1 MLVKPDWNIFKENF
15 SENPTKN
22 FEWMSYQLFCR
33 EFHKEAGIF
42 RFYNQPSLEAEPIKE
57 GDDIIGFQAKFYTV
71 SLKDRAEDI
80 KKAIYDAK
88 KRYKN
93 ISIIYFYIMS
103 EMGDWTCSSTIDPDS
118 DDRRTQV
125 QKEIEEFAK
134 TYQIKIVWKTDYFFE
149 SPFVT
154 VDNSDITQYFFSK
167 STNKYYEKIRN
178 KQKIEIDINEKN
190 KYKTLLKTSDNNE
203 NIVNHFS
210 LFEYINNLLQSC
222 ELQNFKDIHVKG
234 SHGISKSIE
243 MKFAY
248 NKLLEKCSSNEAYRL
263 YTFLPTPYFFELKN
277 FNEGIFENITDEA
290 PLLFLD
296 GLDEISDEKIIAL
309 KKQMN
314 NLKSKTTG
322 CRFIVSG
329 RDAAFI
335 TEFIG
340 QKKSKDVKLLP
351 YIDSDVQTLMW
362 LYKGT
367 PLESLVSIPFY
378 RDFATKHKD
387 KQFKTYKD
395 FITTLI
401 TERLIEDKNKR
412 DQSNNIS
419 TRNKKK
425 STIILDDLNQHVSAF
440 CYKLFKENK
449 QIFTQEQLNIFFQN
463 EEELDFLLKSSL
475 INYQNETEISFFS
488 NIYFEYFLAYYFSKQ
503 KFSAIQKEFFLTNK
517 KINVKYINIISI
529 LLNLM
534 DTSASSYKELTSI
547 LEKDNICYILL
558 TDFDKLT
565 AEKRFEWYTKIIND
579 YNSNKKLIYYAR
591 FVGSY
596 DLLANIDSL
605 SNKLTDLLPENFQS
619 NAFDMHLSCIKNFL
633 DNPTEEKIRE
643 FSNSVILLGV
653 NDRRIWNTSDAQNLE
668 AISIPLIKFF
678 FFHPLA
684 KNVKGILSARFIF
697 NWYGTYNWIDGW
709 TLEDWQQFIKTIYP
723 KTSDDFYLI
732 NDFID
737 HEIKMSLFIYLYK
750 HKFIWNLYVPLSN
763 YMLSNS
769 RNFVPSSTP
778 VSDEIDDD
786 YTVKTIN
793 IGGDD
798 YFLTAI
804 IKQEKIDLDGIIEI
818 FKTFSAKKINQY
830 NLGFEAQEL
839 LNEIKSQF
847 KLLIPTLTTT
857 NVNDLYEIGL
867 NYLDFEKGLHL
878 NNLDEFIKLF
888 SYEIKQKL
896 CEKLINDFDVK
907 RFCISWN
914 IPRTLCFLL
923 DLSDEKIAHGYLEK
937 LNNPETIEIYKNII
951 GFLKEDSFEQH
962 ILHTF
967 AVQEFPK
974 LFPEE
979 VERHNE
985 HISRIEELKKSIN
998 SMAANEANIILNES
1012 EILKTID
1019 TIYKYLDENPNFK
1032 EEKTEKGKLI
1042 SLRPDYIIDNVTY
1055 DFSNKYEI
1063 PKIFS
1068 EFVVKMLVNEAF
1080 NDPFEK
1086 VNRTKLEEYIKDAF
1100 SNEKYFW
1107 RFFFYHFVESY
1118 KPEQTFKLLE
1128 NNPLVEQ
1135 KIRKSLELEIPELIE
1150 QDISFYDGG
1159 GNRYWVYPFV
1169 WYISNLYN
1177 NVLPECFYKETLLKF
1192 IAFPAWALGSGIGIH
1207 SGNIFNW
1214 QSWNSV
1220 FEWIESVSNYT
1231 ESELIETAIR
1241 IYPSLKDDKSKTQI
1255 ISHLIEKLDSY
1266 SQSKDEIINLILQ
1279 ESIIESNKD
1288 YESANK
1294 LTIMNCNIL
1303 QAFWNRNNDTSYI
1316 PKIIDNLPYSKY
1328 KENDSNYTRTAMIE
1342 YVCRLA
1348 NIEQQKRVIKLI
1360 KMNMQQNITD
1370 KQLLLAKLGDEKS
1383 IIALIDN
1390 YLSGGT
1396 YSESIFYGS
1405 NAFGSKKPSNK
1416 LLKKYIRLFEY
1427 STEKKCE
1434 RRNNLQTLSINAI
1447 KNSANK
1453 NNYKIIRK
1461 SFKKIISEKTSSN
1474 EYIEFYEDIL
1484 NEIEQKVFSITK
1496 EGK

>member
-1 MLVKPDWNIFKENF
+1 MLFEPDWIVFKQNFPDDTEKHFENF
-15 SENPTKN
+15 CY
-22 FEWMSYQLFCR
+22 MLFCN
-33 EFHKEAGIF
+33 EFDCKKGITT
-42 RFYNQPSLEAEPIKE
+42 YENQTALETIPIIR
-57 GDDIIGFQAKFYTV
+57 DNDVIGFQAKFYEVPLTSRV
-71 SLKDRAEDI
+71 PALKETI
-80 KKAIYDAK
+80 KKAKEKYSYLTKIVFYLNKNWTESHKNNVEKTEKQIELENYAK
-88 KRYKN
+88 QFNITLDFRTEKYFFAPEVIEKN
-93 ISIIYFYIMS
+93 ASIYFH
-103 EMGDWTCSSTIDPDS
+103 
-118 DDRRTQV
+118 
-125 QKEIEEFAK
+125 
-134 TYQIKIVWKTDYFFE
+134 YF
-149 SPFVT
+149 SPET
-154 VDNSDITQYFFSK
+154 EL
-167 STNKYYEKIRN
+167 YYDKL
-178 KQKIEIDINEKN
+178 KQKIPENIFISTED
-190 KYKTLLKTSDNNE
+190 KYKTTLYIDSDIQIINY
-203 NIVNHFS
+203 FS
-210 LFEYINNLLQSC
+210 LFEYINTLLK
-222 ELQNFKDIHVKG
+222 EKDITVFPNVYIKG
-234 SHGISKSIE
+234 VAGVSKTLELKYS
-243 MKFAY
+243 Y
-248 NKLLEKCSSNEAYRL
+248 NKLIELLAQKSSYGIYR
-263 YTFLPTPYFFELKN
+263 FLPVPYFFDLKN
-277 FNEGIFENITDEA
+277 YQEGCLLAINDKI

-296 GLDEISDEKIIAL
+296 GLDEIPNSKILVFIKEL
-309 KKQMN
+309 HN
-314 NLKSKTTG
+314 CLSKNSFF
-322 CRFIVSG
+322 RFVITG

-335 TEFIG
+335 KEIKEFSF
-340 QKKSKDVKLLP
+340 QDTKLQP
-351 YIDSDVQTLMW
+351 YIDSEVQSLMW
-362 LYKGT
+362 YYKGT

-378 RDFATKHKD
+378 RNFAASHKENH
-387 KQFKTYKD
+387 FRTYKD
-395 FITTLI
+395 FIETLI
-401 TERLIEDKNKR
+401 TERLREDKNKR
-412 DQSNNIS
+412 DRSNNNAPRKYKQS
-419 TRNKKK
+419 SKFE
-425 STIILDDLNQHVSAF
+425 DELNQHVSEF
-440 CYKLFKENK
+440 CYKLFKENI

-475 INYQNETEISFFS
+475 INYQNENEISFFS
-488 NIYFEYFLAYYFSKQ
+488 NIYFEYYLAYYFSRQ
-503 KFSAIQKEFFLTNK
+503 KFSVIQKEFFLTNK

-565 AEKRFEWYTKIIND
+565 EEKRFEWYTKIIND

-605 SNKLTDLLPENFQS
+605 SDKLTDLLPENFHS
-619 NAFDMHLSCIKNFL
+619 NAIDMHLSCIKNFL
-633 DNPTEEKIRE
+633 DNPTEEKLRE

-653 NDRRIWNTSDAQNLE
+653 NDRRIWNTTDAQKLE

-697 NWYGTYNWIDGW
+697 NWYGTYNWIDDW
-709 TLEDWQQFIKTIYP
+709 TLEDWRKFIKTIYP
-723 KTSDDFYLI
+723 KTSDNFYLI
-732 NDFID
+732 TDFID
-737 HEIKMSLFIYLYK
+737 HEVKMSLFIYLYK
-750 HKFIWNLYVPLSN
+750 NKYIWKLYVPLSN
-763 YMLSNS
+763 YMLLNS
-769 RNFVPSSTP
+769 KNFVPYSTP
-778 VSDEIDDD
+778 APDEIDDD

-804 IKQEKIDLDGIIEI
+804 IKQEKIDLDGILEI
-818 FKTFSAKKINQY
+818 FKTFSAKKINLY

-857 NVNDLYEIGL
+857 NVNNLYEIGL

-888 SYEIKQKL
+888 SYDIKQKL

-937 LNNPETIEIYKNII
+937 LNNPDTIEIYKNII
-951 GFLKEDSFEQH
+951 DFLKEDSFEQH

-1135 KIRKSLELEIPELIE
+1135 KIRKSLELENPELIE
-1150 QDISFYDGG
+1150 QDVSFYDGG

-1177 NVLPECFYKETLLKF
+1177 NVLPEWFNKEALLKLV
-1192 IAFPAWALGSGIGIH
+1192 AFPAWALGSGIRIH

-1231 ESELIETAIR
+1231 ESKLIETAIS

-1266 SQSKDEIINLILQ
+1266 PQFKENITNLILQ

-1303 QAFWNRNNDTSYI
+1303 QAFWNKNNDTSYI

-1348 NIEQQKRVIKLI
+1348 NIEQQKRLIKLI
-1360 KMNMQQNITD
+1360 KKNRQQNITD
-1370 KQLLLAKLGDEKS
+1370 KHLLLAKLGDEKS
-1383 IIALIDN
+1383 IIALVDN

>member
-1 MLVKPDWNIFKENF
+1 MLFEPDWIVFKQNFPDDTEKHFENF
-15 SENPTKN
+15 CY
-22 FEWMSYQLFCR
+22 MLFCN
-33 EFHKEAGIF
+33 EFDCKKGITT
-42 RFYNQPSLEAEPIKE
+42 YENQTALETIPIIR
-57 GDDIIGFQAKFYTV
+57 DNDVIGFQAKFYDVPLTSRV
-71 SLKDRAEDI
+71 PALKETI
-80 KKAIYDAK
+80 KKAKEKYSYLTKIVFYLNKNWTESHKNNVEKTEKQIELENYAK
-88 KRYKN
+88 QFNIILDFRTEKYFFAPEVIEKN
-93 ISIIYFYIMS
+93 ASIYFH
-103 EMGDWTCSSTIDPDS
+103 
-118 DDRRTQV
+118 
-125 QKEIEEFAK
+125 
-134 TYQIKIVWKTDYFFE
+134 YF
-149 SPFVT
+149 SPET
-154 VDNSDITQYFFSK
+154 EL
-167 STNKYYEKIRN
+167 YYDKL
-178 KQKIEIDINEKN
+178 KQKIPENIFISTED
-190 KYKTLLKTSDNNE
+190 KYKTTLYIDSDIQIINY
-203 NIVNHFS
+203 FS
-210 LFEYINNLLQSC
+210 LFEYINTLLK
-222 ELQNFKDIHVKG
+222 EKDITVFPNVYIKG
-234 SHGISKSIE
+234 VAGVSKTLELKYS
-243 MKFAY
+243 Y
-248 NKLLEKCSSNEAYRL
+248 NKLIELLAQKSSYGIYR
-263 YTFLPTPYFFELKN
+263 FLPVPYFFDLKN
-277 FNEGIFENITDEA
+277 YQEGCLLAINDKI

-296 GLDEISDEKIIAL
+296 GLDEIPNSKILVFIKEL
-309 KKQMN
+309 HN
-314 NLKSKTTG
+314 CLSKNSFF
-322 CRFIVSG
+322 RFVITG

-335 TEFIG
+335 KEIKEFSF
-340 QKKSKDVKLLP
+340 QDTKLQP
-351 YIDSDVQTLMW
+351 YIDSEVQSLMW
-362 LYKGT
+362 YYKGT

-378 RDFATKHKD
+378 RNFAASHKENH
-387 KQFKTYKD
+387 FRTYKD
-395 FITTLI
+395 FIETLI
-401 TERLIEDKNKR
+401 TERLREDKNKR
-412 DQSNNIS
+412 DRSNNNAPRKYKQS
-419 TRNKKK
+419 SKFE
-425 STIILDDLNQHVSAF
+425 DELNQHVSEF
-440 CYKLFKENK
+440 CYKLFKENI

-475 INYQNETEISFFS
+475 INYQNENEISFFS
-488 NIYFEYFLAYYFSKQ
+488 NIYFEYYLAYYFSRQ
-503 KFSAIQKEFFLTNK
+503 KFSVIQKEFFLTNK

-565 AEKRFEWYTKIIND
+565 EEKRFEWYTKIIND

-605 SNKLTDLLPENFQS
+605 SDKLTDLLPENFHS
-619 NAFDMHLSCIKNFL
+619 NAIDMHLSCIKNFL
-633 DNPTEEKIRE
+633 DNPTEEKLRE

-653 NDRRIWNTSDAQNLE
+653 NDRRIWNTTDAQKLE

-697 NWYGTYNWIDGW
+697 NWYGTYNWIDDW
-709 TLEDWQQFIKTIYP
+709 TLEDWRKFIKTIYP
-723 KTSDDFYLI
+723 KTSDNFYLI
-732 NDFID
+732 TDFID
-737 HEIKMSLFIYLYK
+737 HEVKMSLFIYLYK
-750 HKFIWNLYVPLSN
+750 NKYIWKLYVPLSN
-763 YMLSNS
+763 YMLLNS
-769 RNFVPSSTP
+769 KNFVPYSTP
-778 VSDEIDDD
+778 APDEIDDD

-804 IKQEKIDLDGIIEI
+804 IKQEKIDLDGILEI
-818 FKTFSAKKINQY
+818 FKTFSAKKINLY

-847 KLLIPTLTTT
+847 KLLIPTLTIT
-857 NVNDLYEIGL
+857 NVNNLYEIGL

-888 SYEIKQKL
+888 SYDIKQKL

-937 LNNPETIEIYKNII
+937 LNNPDTIEIYKNII

-1135 KIRKSLELEIPELIE
+1135 KIRKSLELENPELIE
-1150 QDISFYDGG
+1150 QDVSFYDGG
-1159 GNRYWVYPFV
+1159 GNKYWVYPFV

-1177 NVLPECFYKETLLKF
+1177 NVLPEWFNKKALLKF
-1192 IAFPAWALGSGIGIH
+1192 VAFPAWALGSGIGIH
-1207 SGNIFNW
+1207 SGNLFNW

-1220 FEWIESVSNYT
+1220 FEWIQSVSNYS
-1231 ESELIETAIR
+1231 ESELIEYAIR
-1241 IYPSLKDDKSKTQI
+1241 IYQNLKYDQSKTQI
-1255 ISHLIEKLDSY
+1255 ISYLIEKLDSY
-1266 SQSKDEIINLILQ
+1266 PQFKEEFTNLIVQ
-1279 ESIIESNKD
+1279 ESIIESDKD

-1294 LTIMNCNIL
+1294 LTILNCNIL
-1303 QAFWNRNNDTSYI
+1303 QTFWNKNTDSSYI
-1316 PKIIDNLPYSKY
+1316 PKIIDKIPYEKY
-1328 KENDSNYTRTAMIE
+1328 SDNDTNYTRTAMIE
-1342 YVCRLA
+1342 FVCRLT
-1348 NIEQQKRVIKLI
+1348 NIEQSKTLI
-1360 KMNMQQNITD
+1360 KIIKKNKRQNKNSKTI
-1370 KQLLLAKLGDEKS
+1370 LLAKLGDEKS
-1383 IIALIDN
+1383 IISLIDK
-1390 YLSGGT
+1390 YLSGGA
-1396 YSESIFYGS
+1396 YSDSIFYGS
-1405 NAFGSKKPSNK
+1405 NAFGSKNPSNK
-1416 LLKKYIRLFEY
+1416 LLRKYIKLFKY
-1427 STEKKCE
+1427 STEKNCE

-1447 KNSANK
+1447 KNAANK
-1453 NNYKIIRK
+1453 KNYKIIQK
-1461 SFKKIISEKTSSN
+1461 SINKIISERTSSN